1 MKETRDDTTG
11 AGRTRKTAAAAV
23 DVATSASTR
32 PVAELRPP
40 PLAEVHISSR
50 PQRLQQP
57 QATTKRPN
65 RRSMA
70 TEPPTAIRPAEA
82 PRVKSRSRRDGTWKE
97 CTTRTVTSRTV
108 RGSTTDV
115 MPPAG
120 ELTERKNQT
129 QAAMAPTATMTFTH
143 PGGRARVACEKAVP
157 ADTSTMAPAAVVQ
170 AISWREAQAA
180 IATST
185 APRQASRNRM
195 EFSGSPG
202 WLARRTAATM
212 LTARRRPGRGA
223 GRRCAG
229 RPPRRGPV
237 PQPPSCR
244 GGRASRAGG
253 GPRPK
258 PGPLPPPARPPRGP
272 RAVPP

>member
-11 AGRTRKTAAAAV
+11 AGSTRKTAAAAV

-32 PVAELRPP
+32 PVAEMRPP

-57 QATTKRPN
+57 QATTKSPN

-70 TEPPTAIRPAEA
+70 TAPPTAIRPAEA

-97 CTTRTVTSRTV
+97 CTTRTATSRTV
-108 RGSTTDV
+108 RGLTTDV

-129 QAAMAPTATMTFTH
+129 HAAMAPTATMTFTH

-157 ADTSTMAPAAVVQ
+157 AATSTMAPTAVVQ
-170 AISWREAQAA
+170 PISWSEAQAA

-212 LTARRRPGRGA
+212 LTARRRPGPDA

-229 RPPRRGPV
+229 RPPHRGPV
-237 PQPPSCR
+237 PPPPSC
-244 GGRASRAGG
+244 
-253 GPRPK
+253 
-258 PGPLPPPARPPRGP
+258 PG
-272 RAVPP
+272 

>member
-1 MKETRDDTTG
+1 MKDTGDDTTG

-23 DVATSASTR
+23 NVATSASTR

-57 QATTKRPN
+57 QATTKRPK

-70 TEPPTAIRPAEA
+70 TAPPTAISPAEA

-97 CTTRTVTSRTV
+97 CTTRTATSRTV
-108 RGSTTDV
+108 RGLSTDV
-115 MPPAG
+115 MPAAG
-120 ELTERKNQT
+120 GWTERRNQT
-129 QAAMAPTATMTFTH
+129 HAAMAPMATMAFTH
-143 PGGRARVACEKAVP
+143 PGGRARVACENTVP
-157 ADTSTMAPAAVVQ
+157 ADTSTMAPRAVVQ
-170 AISWREAQAA
+170 PISWREAQAA

-185 APRQASRNRM
+185 APRQASRSRM

-202 WLARRTAATM
+202 WLARRTAATR
-212 LTARRRPGRGA
+212 LTARQRPGRGA
-223 GRRCAG
+223 GRRCAC
-229 RPPRRGPV
+229 RPPHRGPV
-237 PQPPSCR
+237 PRPLSCR
-244 GGRASRAGG
+244 GARATQAGE

-258 PGPLPPPARPPRGP
+258 PGHPPPPAPPPQGP
-272 RAVPP
+272 RAAPR